1 MNLLTQCQQSAT
13 STGVVTGIG
22 QPGDRPRCPVAA
34 RSDPV
39 DAESDVRDTLEHV
52 VLATRDKLRA
62 ERKDRKL
69 IDRAKG
75 LKLAEVAL
83 RMPDVVATRLPG

>member
-1 MNLLTQCQQSAT
+1 M
-13 STGVVTGIG
+13 
-22 QPGDRPRCPVAA
+22 
-34 RSDPV
+34 
-39 DAESDVRDTLEHV
+39 
-52 VLATRDKLRA
+52 LATRDEFGA

>member
-1 MNLLTQCQQSAT
+1 MPASPQHQRGWLQVLANPET
-13 STGVVTGIG
+13 
-22 QPGDRPRCPVAA
+22 DRVAA
-34 RSDPV
+34 RSEPV
-39 DAESDVRDTLEHV
+39 DAESDARHARDTLEHV
-52 VLATRDKLRA
+52 MLATRDEFRA